1 MKHTIRNNKLIIKI
15 NKQIIE
21 IVKLIIANDKLK
33 MKMKIKKLQRPNII
47 YKILQMKL
55 KIENSISIKKKNKIS
70 KLEE

>member
-1 MKHTIRNNKLIIKI
+1 MI
-15 NKQIIE
+15 
-21 IVKLIIANDKLK
+21 KLIIANDKLK

-55 KIENSISIKKKNKIS
+55 KIRNNIHIKKKNKIS

>member
-47 YKILQMKL
+47 YKMLNMKL
-55 KIENSISIKKKNKIS
+55 KMKNNTSIKKKIK
-70 KLEE
+70 